1 MRQHQPLSF
10 IMANNKKS
18 FILYCDQKGTW
29 DKLDDAQAGRLI
41 KHILRYVNDENP
53 TAPDFITELAFEP
66 IKQSLKRDLKKWK
79 GKQEQRSEA
88 GKRSAEV
95 RKRNA
100 QLAKRDSTTVNDRS
114 ISSTDNV
121 NGSVS
126 DSVNVSDRV
135 IETKE
140 QHSLL
145 DDSLTQVFTEFIE
158 HRKQLKKPMTKIAIS
173 RMIAKLNKYDPRTA
187 EQMLVQSMENGWSG
201 IFEPKDKDNGKQTR
215 ADQALANIASGANK
229 ELDKIAGLG
238 SF

>member
-66 IKQSLKRDLKKWK
+66 IKQSLKRDLKKWE

-100 QLAKRDSTTVNDRS
+100 QLAQRDSTTVNDRS
-114 ISSTDNV
+114 IPSTVNV

-126 DSVNVSDRV
+126 DSVNVSDSV
-135 IETKE
+135 KKEE

-145 DDSLTQVFTEFIE
+145 DDSVAQVFEEFIQ

-173 RMIAKLNKYDPRTA
+173 RMISKLNKYDARTA

-201 IFEPKDKDNGKQTR
+201 IFEPKEKDNGKKTR
-215 ADQALANIASGANK
+215 AEQALANIASGSNEALNQV
-229 ELDKIAGLG
+229 EGLG

>member
-1 MRQHQPLSF
+1 
-10 IMANNKKS
+10 MAKDKKS
-18 FILYCDQKGTW
+18 FILYCDQKGVW

-66 IKQSLKRDLKKWK
+66 IKQSLKRDLKKWSNQ
-79 GKQEQRSEA
+79 QEQRSEA

-100 QLAKRDSTTVNDRS
+100 QLAQRDSTTVNDRS

-126 DSVNVSDRV
+126 DSVNVSDSV
-135 IETKE
+135 KKEE

-145 DDSLTQVFTEFIE
+145 DDSVAQVFEEFIQ

-173 RMIAKLNKYDPRTA
+173 RMISKLNKYEPRTA

-201 IFEPKDKDNGKQTR
+201 IFELKEKDNGKKTR
-215 ADQALANIASGANK
+215 AEQALANIASGSNEALNQV
-229 ELDKIAGLG
+229 EGLG